1 MENSSATTTAAEKS
15 TPDSTERK
23 ASGIARALKGLIF
36 S

>member
-1 MENSSATTTAAEKS
+1 MENSSATTTAEKS